1 MSLVKDILTIYEDL
15 NVRALSKASG
25 ISRSDINIE
34 MIETAEEARNEEYSY
49 IHHVGYMIELD
60 QRMRKNYDFEE
71 SFCKYGGDPDIID
84 GYLPTMQEMVKHM
97 EDIVNDSTIDLG
109 PFKKECEQYS
119 MIFNS

>member
-25 ISRSDINIE
+25 ISKPEIYNEI
-34 MIETAEEARNEEYSY
+34 IETAEEAKNEEYSY

-71 SFCKYGGDPDIID
+71 KFCKYGGDPDIID
-84 GYLPTMQEMVKHM
+84 GYLPTMQEMIKHM
-97 EDIVNDSTIDLG
+97 KNIVNDSTIDLG

-119 MIFNS
+119 VIFNS